1 VSRKFAR
8 RSVTAALAAT
18 ALTPALAAFSKKTR
32 KGPILYDTSHGEWRS
47 YSGDQKGLRYA
58 ALNQVNAQN
67 FNRLELAWSYAEP
80 GDTNLQATPLMVNGV
95 LYTTAG
101 LKRSAL
107 ALDARTGAVK
117 WRYDVPD
124 EGMRGQMAPRTGSGH
139 GVSYWTDGHE
149 ERILFVTCGYQM
161 ICLDAATGKP
171 IAGFGDKGIVD
182 LKLNDD
188 QDIALDGRGTGEEI
202 GLHSTPLVV
211 GDVIVVGAAHSATA
225 EAVAHVKGYVRGFDV
240 KTGKRLWIFHTV
252 PKRGEFG
259 YETWY
264 SGSAD
269 RTGNTGNWGQNSAD
283 PELGLVYL
291 AIEQPTEDYYG
302 GFRPGDSLFSDCIVA
317 LDVKTGKR
325 RWYFQT
331 VHHDIWD
338 RDNMCAAILCDIHVD
353 GKKIKAL
360 AQISKQA
367 FTYVLDRTNGKP
379 VWPIPETPVPR
390 GDAPGEWY
398 SPTQP
403 IPSKPPAFDVQGV
416 AESDLIDFTPELKAE
431 ALRVVANYRIGPL
444 YTPPCESKWPG
455 PLATILNPGNDG
467 AAQWPGGALDPE
479 TNILYVFSNMS
490 YVPHGLVR
498 GNPARTDMEMIPG
511 TATATGGAAGEAL
524 PPSEQGGRA
533 PAAGRAAP
541 PAGGAPAGRGGGRG
555 GIGATIPVMGLPLI
569 KPPYGRITAIDLNK
583 GEMLWQI
590 AHGETPDE
598 IRNNPALK
606 GLTIPR
612 TGSLGKVGVL
622 VTKTLV
628 IAGDGTATTGADG
641 KNGGW
646 LRAYDKKTGREVGQI
661 AMPTRV
667 TGSPMTYELDGHQ
680 YIAVPISGPPVA
692 AHLAVF
698 RLPA

>member
-1 VSRKFAR
+1 MTKLTR
-8 RSVTAALAAT
+8 RAVTAGLAAT
-18 ALTPALAAFSKKTR
+18 VLTPALGATPKKAR
-32 KGPILYDTSHGEWRS
+32 KGPVRYDTANGEWKS

-58 ALNQVNAQN
+58 ALNQVGPQN
-67 FNRLELAWSYAEP
+67 FNQLAPAWSHAEP
-80 GDTNLQATPLMVNGV
+80 GDNNLQATPLVVNGV
-95 LYTTAG
+95 LFTTAG

-107 ALDARTGAVK
+107 ALDARTGVLK

-124 EGMRGQMAPRTGSGH
+124 EGTRGQMAPRTGSGH
-139 GVSYWTDGHE
+139 GVSYWSNGHQ
-149 ERILFVTCGYQM
+149 ERILFVTCGYQLV
-161 ICLDAATGKP
+161 CLDAATGKTIP
-171 IAGFGDKGIVD
+171 GFGDNGIVD

-188 QDIALDGRGTGEEI
+188 QDINLDGRGTGEEI

-225 EAVAHVKGYVRGFDV
+225 QAVGHVKGYVRGFDV

-252 PKRGEFG
+252 PNKGEFG
-259 YETWY
+259 YDTWY
-264 SGSAD
+264 NGSAD

-302 GFRPGDSLFSDCIVA
+302 GFRPGPSLFSDCIVA

-325 RWYFQT
+325 RWYYQT

-338 RDNMCAAILCDIHVD
+338 RDNMCAPVLCDITV
-353 GKKIKAL
+353 GKRKIKAL

-379 VWPIPETPVPR
+379 VWPIPEMPVPQ
-390 GDAPGEWY
+390 GDVPGEWY

-403 IPSKPPAFDVQGV
+403 IPSRPPAFDVQGV
-416 AESDLIDFTPELKAE
+416 SESDLIDFTPELRAE

-444 YTPPCESKWPG
+444 YTPPCVSQYPG

-479 TNILYVFSNMS
+479 SNILYVFSNMS
-490 YVPHGLVR
+490 YVPHGLVP
-498 GNPARTDMEMIPG
+498 GNPARTDMQMVPG
-511 TATATGGAAGEAL
+511 TATAAAGPAGEAL
-524 PPSEQGGRA
+524 PASERPAGAAAA
-533 PAAGRAAP
+533 PAAGR
-541 PAGGAPAGRGGGRG
+541 GGRGGGRG
-555 GIGATIPVMGLPLI
+555 ANGATIPVQGLPLL
-569 KPPYGRITAIDLNK
+569 KPPYGRITAIDLNQ
-583 GEMLWQI
+583 GEILWQI

-598 IRNNPALK
+598 IKNHPALA
-606 GLTIPR
+606 GLSIPR

-628 IAGDGTATTGADG
+628 IAGDGTATTGPDG
-641 KNGGW
+641 KTGAW
-646 LRAYDKKTGREVGQI
+646 LRAYDKKTGREVGQVR
-661 AMPTRV
+661 MPTRV
-667 TGSPMTYELDGHQ
+667 TGSPMTYALDGRQ
-680 YIAVPISGPPVA
+680 YLAVPISGPNVA
-692 AHLAVF
+692 AQLAVF
-698 RLPA
+698 ALPG